1 MRISGGTR
9 RIVVIAVAVVIVGG
23 GAGAAYAARSSSG
36 PVYRLATVTSADVT
50 ASLTEDGTL
59 TPEQSADVAFTVSG
73 TVATVDVSA
82 GQRVTAGQTLGT
94 LDTTSLMVSLTAA
107 RSALANANLK
117 VANDIASQDNA
128 AGGSARSTPSQP
140 SASASSPA
148 SSLPAL
154 QQAVLSAQQK
164 ADTAL
169 ALAKTAET
177 EASQVCTPSPA
188 PSASSPSPGL
198 TSAPPVTCAAAT
210 QHVLTDET
218 AVLKDLQ
225 TLSEQE
231 GALSTALS
239 QAVAAAGTSGDGAGA
254 GTGSGGSADGGGS
267 SPGGSTSPGGSGSPS
282 GPVSAAQ
289 LAADQ
294 EAADAAAVQVTV
306 AQQNLAG
313 ATAVSPISG
322 TVVSV
327 SVQEGANA
335 SAGGTAF
342 EVAQLDSWQVLT
354 QVPVADMP
362 QLKTGQKASVVP
374 DGSNTALSGAVVTI
388 GLQRTPNSEP
398 VTYPVT
404 IGLAGQPSGLHQ
416 GGYAAV
422 TIVTGQSSGVSV
434 PTSAV
439 HYSGS
444 KATVTVYAAGKARS
458 VRVGVG
464 TKGSVLTRITSGLA
478 IGQQVVLANLNAP
491 MPTNNPSNNF
501 GGPGPILG
509 GGIFVQPGGPG
520 GPIINVGGPAG

>member
-9 RIVVIAVAVVIVGG
+9 RIVVIVVAVVIAGG
-23 GAGAAYAARSSSG
+23 AAGAAYAATSSSG
-36 PVYRLATVTSADVT
+36 PAYRLATVSSADVT

-59 TPEQSADVAFTVSG
+59 TPEQSADVAFTASG

-82 GQRVTAGQTLGT
+82 GQQVTAGQTLGT
-94 LDTTSLMVSLTAA
+94 LDTTSLRVSLTAA
-107 RSALANANLK
+107 QSALANANLK
-117 VANDIASQDNA
+117 IANDIASQDSA
-128 AGGSARSTPSQP
+128 AGAPAGSVPSQP

-148 SSLPAL
+148 SSLAPL
-154 QQAVLSAQQK
+154 QRAVLNSQHK

-169 ALAKTAET
+169 ALANTAET
-177 EASQVCTPSPA
+177 QANQACTPSPA
-188 PSASSPSPGL
+188 PSASSSSPRPT
-198 TSAPPVTCAAAT
+198 TSPPVTCAAAT

-225 TLSEQE
+225 TLSAQE

-254 GTGSGGSADGGGS
+254 GAGSGGSADGGS
-267 SPGGSTSPGGSGSPS
+267 SPGGSTSPGGSGSS
-282 GPVSAAQ
+282 GGPVSAAQ

-294 EAADAAAVQVTV
+294 KSADAAAAQVTV

-322 TVVSV
+322 IVVSV
-327 SVQEGANA
+327 SAQEGANA
-335 SAGGTAF
+335 SAGSPEF

-362 QLKTGQKASVVP
+362 QLKTGQQASVVP
-374 DGSNTALSGAVVTI
+374 DGSNRALSGAVVTI
-388 GLQRTPNSEP
+388 GLQPIPDTSP
-398 VTYPVT
+398 VSYPVT
-404 IGLAGQPSGLHQ
+404 IGLDGQPAGLHQ

-422 TIVTGQSSGVSV
+422 TITTGHSGGVSV

-444 KATVTVYAAGKARS
+444 TATVTVYAAGTTRS
-458 VRVGVG
+458 VRVRVG
-464 TKGSVLTRITSGLA
+464 TKGSVLTRITSGLV

-491 MPTNNPSNNF
+491 MPNNNPSSNF
-501 GGPGPILG
+501 GGPGPIPG
-509 GGIFVQPGGPG
+509 GGIFVGPG
-520 GPIINVGGPAG
+520 G

>member
-23 GAGAAYAARSSSG
+23 GAEAAYAARSSPG
-36 PVYRLATVTSADVT
+36 LAYRLATVTSADVT
-50 ASLTEDGTL
+50 ASLNEDGTL

-73 TVATVDVSA
+73 AVATVDVRA
-82 GQRVTAGQTLGT
+82 GQQVTAGQTLGT
-94 LDTTSLMVSLTAA
+94 LDTTSLKVSLAA
-107 RSALANANLK
+107 VRSALANANLK
-117 VANDIASQDNA
+117 VANDIASQDKA
-128 AGGSARSTPSQP
+128 AGGPASSLPSQP

-148 SSLPAL
+148 SSLAPL
-154 QQAVLSAQQK
+154 QQAVLDSQHQ

-169 ALAKTAET
+169 ALANTAET
-177 EASQVCTPSPA
+177 QANHACTPSPA
-188 PSASSPSPGL
+188 PSASSSSPSP
-198 TSAPPVTCAAAT
+198 TSSPPVTCAAAT
-210 QHVLTDET
+210 EHVLTDET

-225 TLSEQE
+225 TLSGQE

-239 QAVAAAGTSGDGAGA
+239 QAVAAAGTSGDGAG
-254 GTGSGGSADGGGS
+254 SGGSPDGGGS
-267 SPGGSTSPGGSGSPS
+267 SSGGSTSPGGSGSS
-282 GPVSAAQ
+282 GGPVSAAQ

-294 EAADAAAVQVTV
+294 ESADAATVQVTV

-327 SVQEGANA
+327 SALEGADA
-335 SAGGTAF
+335 SAGSTEF

-362 QLKTGQKASVVP
+362 QLKTGQQASVVP
-374 DGSNTALSGAVVTI
+374 DGSNRALSGAVVTI
-388 GLQRTPNSEP
+388 GLQPTPNSNP
-398 VTYPVT
+398 ATYPVA
-404 IGLAGQPSGLHQ
+404 IGLDGQPSGLHQ

-422 TIVTGQSSGVSV
+422 TITTGQSSGVSV

-458 VRVGVG
+458 VSVRVG
-464 TKGSVLTRITSGLA
+464 TKGSVMTRITSGLV

-491 MPTNNPSNNF
+491 MPNNNPSNNF
-501 GGPGPILG
+501 GGPGPIPG
-509 GGIFVQPGGPG
+509 GGVFTVGPGG
-520 GPIINVGGPAG
+520 GPIIVGGPAG